1 MANGDSG
8 FLQKLRM
15 ANIFAPG
22 NNMAQPNM
30 NSGMGNP
37 MGEAQG
43 ILQLNTD
50 MKDEAINRGIQQMRV
65 QQSFGGRPQLG
76 HIASASATGGGH
88 IPGWE
93 FGQNANQFLK
103 PDGSPMDTRVS
114 YPDDVTPRDRALIDI
129 AGKNN
134 ETKQNIASASL
145 GEKARESNVKDV
157 NADQD
162 RNIKQQRAN
171 TYDFKTKHPNAQ
183 ILHPAGGN
191 YMLLDPIT
199 HEMHDSGVST
209 GTMTQEDFQNNLQN
223 NRLQINDQK
232 ADSAEKLQGMK
243 GKSALDEIAARSAG
257 ALDVANV
264 RSGGNN
270 RPITATQE
278 RAGYWN
284 KAQQVL
290 NTNPELSKYIQLG
303 NNGEFN
309 IEQPGTSFFGN
320 PTGPTPDQYKQL
332 NEMIYGKTQSQASPN
347 GNGNSNPKTSKKKDT
362 NSGIKGSKY
371 QGTVTIE

>member
-1 MANGDSG
+1 MMSHH
-8 FLQKLRM
+8 
-15 ANIFAPG
+15 
-22 NNMAQPNM
+22 
-30 NSGMGNP
+30 
-37 MGEAQG
+37 
-43 ILQLNTD
+43 
-50 MKDEAINRGIQQMRV
+50 AI
-65 QQSFGGRPQLG
+65 
-76 HIASASATGGGH
+76 
-88 IPGWE
+88 
-93 FGQNANQFLK
+93 
-103 PDGSPMDTRVS
+103 
-114 YPDDVTPRDRALIDI
+114 RALIDI

-134 ETKQNIASASL
+134 ETKQSIASASL

-270 RPITATQE
+270 RPPTATQE

-290 NTNPELSKYIQLG
+290 NTNPELSKFIQLG

-347 GNGNSNPKTSKKKDT
+347 GNGNSNKETKKKDT